1 MPALPRRGIRREHG
15 ANDCSPWASRAWI
28 SSRIQCVMG
37 KAWARAFSSLALRFD
52 SGGTGSRR
60 FCRHVFGDKVKAQ
73 AAGQR
78 RRLRQSHGNLVAEAI
93 GLARTLADQRMA
105 LLVVPENLKSKRAHG
120 QKSVGAGFR
129 EAHEQAKARHRGNAA
144 LEDRA
149 DAVLHEGRDV
159 TVDGI

>member
-15 ANDCSPWASRAWI
+15 AKDCSPWASRASI

-37 KAWARAFSSLALRFD
+37 KTSARAFRLAALRFD
-52 SGGTGSRR
+52 SEWIVSRR
-60 FCRHVFGDKVKAQ
+60 FCRLIVIDKIEAQ

-78 RRLRQSHGNLVAEAI
+78 RRLRQPHGNLVAETI

-105 LLVVPENLKSKRAHG
+105 LLVVPEKLKSKRAHG

-129 EAHEQAKARHRGNAA
+129 EAHEQAKSRHRGK
-144 LEDRA
+144 
-149 DAVLHEGRDV
+149 
-159 TVDGI
+159 